1 MRSGEEE
8 SYILLDDIR
17 ISSMEKGF
25 EIHSVIFCLQADFQL
40 FIYQHFIRLD
50 LACIS

>member
-17 ISSMEKGF
+17 IFSMEKGF
-25 EIHSVIFCLQADFQL
+25 EIHSVIFVYRRIFNSLS
-40 FIYQHFIRLD
+40 
-50 LACIS
+50 ISISSGLTLHV